1 MRQPRFIPT
10 ELGLVLETPIPLSD
24 VQRQA
29 VASYAEKEYRRRLS
43 GLTGDRRAAVVKV
56 IDAIRRGDF
65 LERPV
70 PAHDYEREAIAYG
83 R

>member
-1 MRQPRFIPT
+1 M
-10 ELGLVLETPIPLSD
+10 GLVLETPIPLSD

-29 VASYAEKEYRRRLS
+29 VADYAEKEYRRRLP
-43 GLTGDRRAAVVKV
+43 GLTGDRRDAVVKV

-65 LERPV
+65 LERPI